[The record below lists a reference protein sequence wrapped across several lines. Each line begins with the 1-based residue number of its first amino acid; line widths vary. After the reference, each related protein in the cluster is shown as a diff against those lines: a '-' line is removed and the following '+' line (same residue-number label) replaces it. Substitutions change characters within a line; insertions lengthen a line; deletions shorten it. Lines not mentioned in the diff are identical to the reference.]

1 MKPLLRSEDFYL
13 RNIQVSSMNPNYGD
27 PVRVGGNVGPWCA
40 EPGNE
45 FGEWVQVDLGKISMQ
60 YIIAYYRSSFTV
72 CLTRKPVQV
81 FRRPKIFSLSF
92 QNKRKLNLVWL
103 IACT

>member
-1 MKPLLRSEDFYL
+1 
-13 RNIQVSSMNPNYGD
+13 MNPNYGD

-60 YIIAYYRSSFTV
+60 YI
-72 CLTRKPVQV
+72 
-81 FRRPKIFSLSF
+81 
-92 QNKRKLNLVWL
+92 
-103 IACT
+103 